1 MIKSIALN
9 GEIEMKHKS
18 AFFICAVL
26 QAFILFFTGC
36 QNGTREKAPANKIK
50 IVASDT
56 LLSGMSESLLPS
68 DRFEVA
74 VILPP
79 GQCPGH
85 YDLKLSDIAMVKN
98 ADLVVSF
105 RNMPFMQGADIDE
118 NRYFPVDSRGLNWMV
133 PDAYIAGLATLADKF
148 SELFPE
154 SAPLINKRKE
164 QAVLEIAEKNAAL
177 GELIKSAG
185 VGQKPVIASSMIK
198 EPLEWMGFRVAG
210 EYNRPESI
218 SAKEIADL
226 VRTGKA
232 ELAILVADNLQ
243 SGPDAGKGIAEAL
256 GIPHVILANFPM
268 ENGYAAT
275 LEDNVNAVLT
285 AALSK

>member
-1 MIKSIALN
+1 MKYKSVFLT
-9 GEIEMKHKS
+9 
-18 AFFICAVL
+18 VL
-26 QAFILFFTGC
+26 PLFILFFPGC
-36 QNGTREKAPANKIK
+36 QNGTREKAPANKIQV
-50 IVASDT
+50 VASDT
-56 LLSGMSESLLPS
+56 ILSGMSEALLPP

-85 YDLKLSDIAMVKN
+85 YDLKLSDIARVKN

-105 RNMPFMQGADIDE
+105 RGMPFMQGAEIDE

-133 PDAYIAGLATLADKF
+133 PDAYIAGLETLADKF

-154 SAPLINKRKE
+154 SAPLIKERKE
-164 QAVLEIAEKNAAL
+164 QAAREVAEKNAAL
-177 GELIKSAG
+177 GERIKSAG
-185 VGQKPVIASSMIK
+185 AGQKPVIASSMIR

-232 ELAILVADNLQ
+232 ERAVLVADNLQ
-243 SGPDAGKGIAEAL
+243 SGPDAGKGVSEAL
-256 GIPHVILANFPM
+256 DIPHVILANFPL

-275 LEDNVNAVLT
+275 LEDNVNTVLT
-285 AALSK
+285 AVLAGSL

>member
-1 MIKSIALN
+1 MKVLNKS
-9 GEIEMKHKS
+9 
-18 AFFICAVL
+18 VL
-26 QAFILFFTGC
+26 AILPVFILFFTGC
-36 QNGTREKAPANKIK
+36 QSVTQEKKSADKIR

-56 LLSGMSESLLPS
+56 ILSGMSESLLPP

-85 YDLKLSDIAMVKN
+85 YDLKLSDIALVEN

-105 RNMPFMQGADIDE
+105 RGMPFMQVAETDE
-118 NRYFPVDSRGLNWMV
+118 SRLFSVDSRGLNWMV
-133 PDAYIAGLATLADKF
+133 PDAYIAGIEMLADKF

-154 SAPLINKRKE
+154 SAPLIKEFKE
-164 QAVLEIAEKNAAL
+164 QAMLEVAEQNTALNERIKNAD
-177 GELIKSAG
+177 
-185 VGQKPVIASSMIK
+185 VGLKTVIASSMIR

-210 EYNRPESI
+210 EYDRPESI

-226 VRTGKA
+226 VRMGKA
-232 ELAILVADNLQ
+232 ENAVLVADNLQ
-243 SGPDAGKGIAEAL
+243 SGPDAGKGVAEAL
-256 GIPHVILANFPM
+256 GVSHVILANFPM

-275 LEDNVNAVLT
+275 LEDNVNAVL
-285 AALSK
+285 AAVSVQ